1 MKIDITAEQAKTN
14 TQAYA
19 AIVKKLGSADGIKWR
34 YDWCQCIQ
42 STPVQD
48 IFSGKA
54 HADAERER
62 NKDIETRLS
71 DIEKNVGC
79 DLYGSLGRKRHRV
92 SIDKVPTE
100 VMDVYRKSLEEE
112 IAERKRFDALTDE
125 EKNAETRKLIEELQ
139 GMRGFMSFQVKRK

>member
-19 AIVKKLGSADGIKWR
+19 EIVKKLGSADGIKWR

-54 HADAERER
+54 HADVEKEI
-62 NKDIETRLS
+62 NKDMDRQF
-71 DIEKNVGC
+71 
-79 DLYGSLGRKRHRV
+79 
-92 SIDKVPTE
+92 IDAIKAYANSRPSKV
-100 VMDVYRKSLEEE
+100 
-112 IAERKRFDALTDE
+112 
-125 EKNAETRKLIEELQ
+125 
-139 GMRGFMSFQVKRK
+139 RGL